1 MFTSFISVSAILL
14 AASLVS
20 AASLPEA
27 RTTFDVCAIC
37 PSVDTE
43 GNTLSPISNF
53 GLTPPEKF
61 CGYGDLGANGFITS
75 CFYDNT
81 GALTQGT
88 AFCPPGPVAV
98 NTPPNCLE
106 VTE

>member
-1 MFTSFISVSAILL
+1 MFTSFLSVSAILL

-61 CGYGDLGANGFITS
+61 CGY
-75 CFYDNT
+75 
-81 GALTQGT
+81 ALTQFHRVWLLTVILATGT
-88 AFCPPGPVAV
+88 LEQMDLSPAV
-98 NTPPNCLE
+98 SMMYALVKCSLFNTD
-106 VTE
+106 